1 MARLNDGIYPARKY
15 RRAWV
20 VSSGGNLQR
29 YNGAWTFYGHSSA
42 CTGEVLLRPQGCSVA
57 VKRQLL
63 KYWPVVKRDVSI
75 LPILIPRIE
84 GRSEHV
90 RAMLAYDKSTI
101 AAH

>member
-1 MARLNDGIYPARKY
+1 MAKLNDGIYPARKY

-29 YNGAWTFYGHSSA
+29 YNGVWTFYGHSSA
-42 CTGEVLLRPQGCSVA
+42 CTGEVFFDRKDAVA

-90 RAMLAYDKSTI
+90 RAMLAYDKSR
-101 AAH
+101 